1 MPESLARSPSN
12 SFLNGS
18 LVDATAGGFNQMSI
32 SNDYGQQRLSTGANS
47 SSLSSSSATFL
58 YGDPAVTRL
67 VAAPAPPV
75 RSSSTLK
82 KERPVLAPSKPL
94 PTPPGKGD
102 REKKK
107 KKDLYAIPKP
117 VSCDLALLTACSLT
131 SQACFRVPV
140 NLLRLLKLSR
150 GGSAEPMIS
159 GPTGVKHDVHVAVDR
174 DTGEIKGLPE
184 EWRQLLNCA
193 NISASEQARNPEL
206 VLEVLQRFDE
216 SIKPKEKYMTNIS
229 GVTSSSG
236 SMESM
241 PSTQSLSSVSR
252 GFELPVGQHHPYKF
266 STGSTASNVSYR
278 ERDSGSGL
286 VLSPTGSSSGRG
298 STNSAVGG
306 GVGGSSAM
314 LCSPGSGDTANYRA
328 YTIPEMAAANSS
340 PRAAV
345 SRVPP
350 PRPPHRSCSG
360 ANMPGSNGEAA
371 AFSSRSQASA
381 GAVSVPSLPTSG
393 VSVGGSGGSTS
404 SGGSCFSGLGSA
416 EVANSPTFATAPTNS
431 GFRLP
436 VLPGTPPPPVPPHHH
451 HHQTSATVDPAATLR
466 HLHRSLEFSQ
476 DTRYLAKE
484 ETHRSATETVG
495 AVSDRAGTRHGG
507 GGGLHHKSTLK
518 MTTGAF
524 DASPTDMVVEAPR
537 SLPIAPDAEF
547 ASSPRPLPQLM
558 TTSDVTQE
566 GSDGT
571 PISCSPSYRAANN
584 KSPKVENGTLTNDS
598 ARKHTA
604 AQKENAK
611 GASEPP
617 AKIHH
622 FPAAPNGGH
631 YPPQQQTTAAPR
643 RRTNSHRLTDAQ
655 VFDRLRAIVSPGD
668 PLQKYQLVEKIGQ
681 GASGVVCSGFEVL
694 TKKLIAI
701 KQMNIAQ
708 QPKKELII
716 NEILVMRAHRQPN
729 IVNFLDAYL
738 VPASIPLGH
747 NALQGSAGSAT
758 DGASPC
764 SGLELWVVM
773 EYLDGGSLTEV
784 VTETCM
790 DEGHIAAVCKE
801 ILQALE
807 FLHANN
813 VIHRDIKS
821 DNILLGMDGSVK
833 LTDFGFCAQLSNE
846 KTKRSTMVGTPY
858 WMAPEVVARKQYGA
872 KVDIWSLGIMAI
884 EMVDGE
890 PPYLNENPLRALY
903 LIATNGKPEIKEKDR
918 LSPLFLSFLDRC
930 LEVNIEKRATASEL
944 LQHPF
949 ITTQAKPLSSLIPL
963 IKLAREQKHASSFP
977 AIACAPPPPHL
988 SSILSRPPTGRRYV
1002 PGLYSSHPPHLLRL
1016 PILLVLCR
1024 LYKLCPP
1031 DLRPRKKAGPA
1042 RPPSG
1047 RRTQS

>member
-1 MPESLARSPSN
+1 MCIPGHEMRRKGDLRDYRCIVLTFQMHTGIPS
-12 SFLNGS
+12 FH
-18 LVDATAGGFNQMSI
+18 
-32 SNDYGQQRLSTGANS
+32 R
-47 SSLSSSSATFL
+47 
-58 YGDPAVTRL
+58 R
-67 VAAPAPPV
+67 
-75 RSSSTLK
+75 RK

-107 KKDLYAIPKP
+107 KK
-117 VSCDLALLTACSLT
+117 
-131 SQACFRVPV
+131 V

-150 GGSAEPMIS
+150 GGSSEPMIS
-159 GPTGVKHDVHVAVDR
+159 SPTGVKHDVHVAVDR

-241 PSTQSLSSVSR
+241 PSTHSLSSASR
-252 GFELPVGQHHPYKF
+252 GFELPVSQNHPYKF
-266 STGSTASNVSYR
+266 STSSTASNISYR
-278 ERDSGSGL
+278 ERDSTGAVSGSGII
-286 VLSPTGSSSGRG
+286 LSPTGSSSGRG

-306 GVGGSSAM
+306 GGSGPM
-314 LCSPGSGDTANYRA
+314 LCSPGSGDVSNYRA
-328 YTIPEMAAANSS
+328 YSGASYGEYDGPAAAAAVHVAEHYNGVRRTSGGAAIMSDYFRVSETAIPEMEAAAPAANSS

-345 SRVPP
+345 PRVP

-360 ANMPGSNGEAA
+360 ANMPVSNGEAV

-393 VSVGGSGGSTS
+393 VSVGGSDGSTS

-416 EVANSPTFATAPTNS
+416 EVANSPTLATVPANS

-436 VLPGTPPPPVPPHHH
+436 VLPSTPPPPVPPHHH
-451 HHQTSATVDPAATLR
+451 QQAATNVDRTATLR

-476 DTRYLAKE
+476 DTHYLVKE
-484 ETHRSATETVG
+484 ETHKSAAEAVG
-495 AVSDRAGTRHGG
+495 TISDRISEVAKTEPLDLSSSEDISEEEEEDDDDDAAAVAAGEDEDEEEEEEEEDEVLHEEDDEDEGLSETGVRHGAS
-507 GGGLHHKSTLK
+507 GLHHKSTLK
-518 MTTGAF
+518 AAVGVF
-524 DASPTDMVVEAPR
+524 DASPTDMVSEAPR
-537 SLPIAPDAEF
+537 LLPIAPDVEVVTCT
-547 ASSPRPLPQLM
+547 RPLPQLM
-558 TTSDVTQE
+558 STSDVALE
-566 GSDGT
+566 SSDGT
-571 PISCSPSYRAANN
+571 PVSCSPSYRAANN

-604 AQKENAK
+604 AQKDKAK

-617 AKIHH
+617 VKIHH
-622 FPAAPNGGH
+622 FPAAPNGSH
-631 YPPQQQTTAAPR
+631 YPQQQHHQLAAAPR
-643 RRTNSHRLTDAQ
+643 RRANSHRLTDAQ

-747 NALQGSAGSAT
+747 NALQGSGGAGA

-764 SGLELWVVM
+764 NGLELWVVM

-790 DEGHIAAVCKE
+790 DEGHIAAVCRE

-930 LEVNIEKRATASEL
+930 LEVNIEKRATASDL

-963 IKLAREQKHASSFP
+963 IKLAREQK
-977 AIACAPPPPHL
+977 
-988 SSILSRPPTGRRYV
+988 
-1002 PGLYSSHPPHLLRL
+1002 
-1016 PILLVLCR
+1016 
-1024 LYKLCPP
+1024 
-1031 DLRPRKKAGPA
+1031 
-1042 RPPSG
+1042 
-1047 RRTQS
+1047 